1 MSLATF
7 LSGLFGGVLTYPAL
21 QFVFKALEENGMAL
35 SRIQKRAT
43 AYAVSFLL
51 SFAALFAASYFGY
64 ATVTPDSV
72 FTAFAS
78 AFAASQAFH
87 AKDLLDKPT

>member
-7 LSGLFGGVLTYPAL
+7 LAGLFGGAVTYPAL
-21 QFVFKALEENGMAL
+21 QFVFKELTENGVSL
-35 SRIQKRAT
+35 SRVQKRAL
-43 AYAVSFLL
+43 AYLVSFIL
-51 SFAALFAASYFGY
+51 SFAGLFAASYFGY
-64 ATVTPDSV
+64 AVVTPDSV

-87 AKDLLDKPT
+87 MQDLDPKPT